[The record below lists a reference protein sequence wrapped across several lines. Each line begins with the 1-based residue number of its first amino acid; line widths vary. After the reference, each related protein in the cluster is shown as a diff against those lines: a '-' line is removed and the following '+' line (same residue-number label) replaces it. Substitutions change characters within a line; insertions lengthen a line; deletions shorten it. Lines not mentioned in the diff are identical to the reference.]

1 VGSFPVVVIQLMTPL
16 SAWLVAPL
24 LLSCACV
31 EPVVAGV
38 VVVVAAVEEPH
49 TVAAAAAAVLDST
62 VATYYGT
69 SIEQRDGTSKQ
80 FSKKD
85 ADKVLLLGGI
95 KQEKAVFKERC

>member
-1 VGSFPVVVIQLMTPL
+1 LQQEQELQQELEQELERRVVLVGSFPVVVIQLMTLL

-49 TVAAAAAAVLDST
+49 TVAAAAAAVLDS
-62 VATYYGT
+62 VAAAAAAVPEVAVGL
-69 SIEQRDGTSKQ
+69 
-80 FSKKD
+80 FSS
-85 ADKVLLLGGI
+85 
-95 KQEKAVFKERC
+95 